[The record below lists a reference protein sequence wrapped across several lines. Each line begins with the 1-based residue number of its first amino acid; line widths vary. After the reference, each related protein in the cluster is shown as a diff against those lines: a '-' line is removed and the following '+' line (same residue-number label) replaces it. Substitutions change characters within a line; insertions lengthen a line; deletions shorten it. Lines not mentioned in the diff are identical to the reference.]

1 MKSARYCAGTG
12 AGSYGADTGRGYDGR
27 VANIAG
33 EATDGLDI
41 QGDLT
46 PVKTNF
52 RQAVEQT
59 TISNAPDGFQVNLS
73 SAWGLDHTGSEFAPE
88 HYRQPVALYLGRTAE
103 V

>member
-1 MKSARYCAGTG
+1 M
-12 AGSYGADTGRGYDGR
+12 
-27 VANIAG
+27 
-33 EATDGLDI
+33 
-41 QGDLT
+41 
-46 PVKTNF
+46 
-52 RQAVEQT
+52 EQT